1 MPGLKAV
8 AKGRDSGLDVAAV
21 QQLVDRYGAPAAVEE
36 REFLPLS
43 QTILGRNSNHLAAL
57 AVSLHPRH
65 TVPACWRAGAIGSDR
80 RRNGRVHATVRDIRV
95 CARRHPVPTM
105 PVHFDPTPAELAG
118 FTLASPPSGF
128 IADPYPW
135 YAALRRQHPVQPIGP
150 GQWLLTRYDDVAA
163 VYRAAQ
169 ARSDKRREFGPK
181 FGIGTPLFE
190 HHTTS
195 LVFNDAPLHTRVR
208 RLLLG
213 ALNQR
218 AISRMEAGVAA
229 LVERLLDQLADEP
242 APDLIAHFAA
252 EIPVEVIGNLLDVPA
267 ADRAPLRGWSLS
279 ILSAL
284 EPAPS
289 AEVLARG
296 HAAVADFCAM
306 LRGLVA
312 HRRAHPGDP
321 EADVLTRLIQ
331 GEVAGERLNEAELL
345 HNCIF
350 LLNAGHE
357 TTTNLIGNGVHALLT
372 QDHAWDR
379 LVAEPALIGTTVE
392 ELLRFESPLQL
403 NNRQLDAPLTL
414 GEHTLPAGDFL
425 TLGVG
430 AANHDPAVF
439 DRPERLDLARKP
451 NPHLAFGHGAHACA
465 GLNVARL
472 EARIALA
479 SLARRCPGLGLA
491 GPPVRDLRMRFRGF
505 SAMPVALR

>member
-1 MPGLKAV
+1 MPHG
-8 AKGRDSGLDVAAV
+8 ST
-21 QQLVDRYGAPAAVEE
+21 APDWI
-36 REFLPLS
+36 
-43 QTILGRNSNHLAAL
+43 T
-57 AVSLHPRH
+57 
-65 TVPACWRAGAIGSDR
+65 
-80 RRNGRVHATVRDIRV
+80 
-95 CARRHPVPTM
+95 
-105 PVHFDPTPAELAG
+105 G
-118 FTLASPPSGF
+118 FTLAGAPPAF
-128 IADPYPW
+128 IDDPYPF
-135 YAALRRQHPVQPIGP
+135 YDALRAHSPVHPMAP
-150 GQWLLTRYDDVAA
+150 GQWLLTRHDDVSA
-163 VYRAAQ
+163 VYRAPQ
-169 ARSDKRREFGPK
+169 AKSDKRREFAPK
-181 FGIGTPLFE
+181 FGPGTPLYE

-218 AISRMEAGVAA
+218 AITRMEAGVTA
-229 LVERLLDQLADEP
+229 LVQRLLDQLADQP

-267 ADRAPLRGWSLS
+267 ADRAPLRAWSLA

-289 AEVLARG
+289 ADVLARG
-296 HAAVADFCAM
+296 HAAVTDFCTQ
-306 LRGLVA
+306 LRSLVA

-321 EADVLTRLIQ
+321 QADVLTRLIQ
-331 GEVAGERLNEAELL
+331 GEADGEQLSEAELL

-372 QDHAWDR
+372 QRQAWQQ
-379 LVAEPALIGTTVE
+379 LVDTPALIHTAVE

-403 NNRQLDAPLTL
+403 NNRQLDAPLDL
-414 GEHTLPAGDFL
+414 GGRLVPAGDFL
-425 TLGVG
+425 TLGIG

-439 DRPERLDLARKP
+439 HQPGVLDLARKP

-472 EARIALA
+472 EARIALGA
-479 SLARRCPGLGLA
+479 LAQRYPRLDLDGA
-491 GPPVRDLRMRFRGF
+491 PVRDRRVRFRGF
-505 SAMPVALR
+505 SAVPVRLG

>member
-1 MPGLKAV
+1 MPLG
-8 AKGRDSGLDVAAV
+8 ST
-21 QQLVDRYGAPAAVEE
+21 APDWI
-36 REFLPLS
+36 
-43 QTILGRNSNHLAAL
+43 T
-57 AVSLHPRH
+57 
-65 TVPACWRAGAIGSDR
+65 
-80 RRNGRVHATVRDIRV
+80 
-95 CARRHPVPTM
+95 
-105 PVHFDPTPAELAG
+105 G
-118 FTLASPPSGF
+118 FTLAGAPPAF
-128 IADPYPW
+128 IDDPYPF
-135 YAALRRQHPVQPIGP
+135 YDALRAHSPVHPMAP
-150 GQWLLTRYDDVAA
+150 GQWLLTRHDDVSA
-163 VYRAAQ
+163 VYRAPQ
-169 ARSDKRREFGPK
+169 AKSDKRREFAPK
-181 FGIGTPLFE
+181 FGPGTPLYE

-218 AISRMEAGVAA
+218 AITRMEAGVNA
-229 LVERLLDQLADEP
+229 LVQRLLDQLADQP

-252 EIPVEVIGNLLDVPA
+252 EIPVEVIGNLLDVPV
-267 ADRAPLRGWSLS
+267 ADRAPLRAWSLA

-289 AEVLARG
+289 ADVLARG
-296 HAAVADFCAM
+296 HAAVTDFCTQ
-306 LRGLVA
+306 LRSLVA

-321 EADVLTRLIQ
+321 QADVLTRLIQ
-331 GEVAGERLNEAELL
+331 GEANGDQLTETELL

-372 QDHAWDR
+372 QRHAWQQ
-379 LVAEPALIGTTVE
+379 LVDTPALIHTAVE

-403 NNRQLDAPLTL
+403 NNRQLDAPLDL
-414 GEHTLPAGDFL
+414 GGRTLPAGDYL

-439 DRPERLDLARKP
+439 HQPGVLDLARKP

-472 EARIALA
+472 EARIALGA
-479 SLARRCPGLGLA
+479 LAARYPRLDLA
-491 GPPVRDLRMRFRGF
+491 GVPVRDRRVRFRGF
-505 SAMPVALR
+505 SAVPVRLG

>member
-1 MPGLKAV
+1 MPLGPT
-8 AKGRDSGLDVAAV
+8 
-21 QQLVDRYGAPAAVEE
+21 APDWV
-36 REFLPLS
+36 
-43 QTILGRNSNHLAAL
+43 T
-57 AVSLHPRH
+57 
-65 TVPACWRAGAIGSDR
+65 
-80 RRNGRVHATVRDIRV
+80 
-95 CARRHPVPTM
+95 
-105 PVHFDPTPAELAG
+105 G
-118 FTLASPPSGF
+118 FTLAGAPPAF
-128 IADPYPW
+128 IDDPYPF
-135 YAALRRQHPVQPIGP
+135 YDALRAHSPVHPMAP
-150 GQWLLTRYDDVAA
+150 GQWLLTRHDDVSA
-163 VYRAAQ
+163 VYRAPQ
-169 ARSDKRREFGPK
+169 AKSDKRREFAPK
-181 FGIGTPLFE
+181 FGPGTPLYE

-218 AISRMEAGVAA
+218 AISRMEAGVTA
-229 LVERLLDQLADEP
+229 LVQRLLDQLADKP

-267 ADRAPLRGWSLS
+267 ADRAPLRAWSLA

-289 AEVLARG
+289 ADVLARG
-296 HAAVADFCAM
+296 HAAVTDFCTQ
-306 LRGLVA
+306 LRSLVA
-312 HRRAHPGDP
+312 HRRARPGDP
-321 EADVLTRLIQ
+321 QADVLTRLIQ
-331 GEVAGERLNEAELL
+331 GEANGEQLSEAELL

-372 QDHAWDR
+372 QRRAWQQ
-379 LVAEPALIGTTVE
+379 LVDTPALIHTAVE

-403 NNRQLDAPLTL
+403 NNRQLDAPLEL
-414 GEHTLPAGDFL
+414 GGHMLQAGDYL

-439 DRPERLDLARKP
+439 HQPGALDLARKP

-472 EARIALA
+472 EARIALGA
-479 SLARRCPGLGLA
+479 LATRYPRLDLA
-491 GPPVRDLRMRFRGF
+491 GAPVRDRRVRFRGF
-505 SAMPVALR
+505 SAVPVRLG

>member
-1 MPGLKAV
+1 MPETQP
-8 AKGRDSGLDVAAV
+8 LD
-21 QQLVDRYGAPAAVEE
+21 PA
-36 REFLPLS
+36 
-43 QTILGRNSNHLAAL
+43 
-57 AVSLHPRH
+57 
-65 TVPACWRAGAIGSDR
+65 
-80 RRNGRVHATVRDIRV
+80 
-95 CARRHPVPTM
+95 
-105 PVHFDPTPAELAG
+105 LAG
-118 FTLASPPSGF
+118 FDLADPPAGF
-128 IADPYPW
+128 IDDPYPV
-135 YAALRRQHPVQPIGP
+135 YAALRRHHPVHAMAP
-150 GQWLLTRYDDVAA
+150 GQWLLTRHADVAA
-163 VYRAAQ
+163 VYRAPQ
-169 ARSDKRREFGPK
+169 ASSDKRREFAPK
-181 FGIGTPLFE
+181 FGPGTPLFE

-213 ALNQR
+213 AMNQR
-218 AISRMEAGVAA
+218 AIARMEAGVTQ
-229 LVERLLDQLADEP
+229 LVEGLLDRLADRP
-242 APDLIAHFAA
+242 APDLIADFAA
-252 EIPVEVIGNLLDVPA
+252 QIPVEVIGNLLDVPP
-267 ADRAPLRGWSLS
+267 ADRAPLRDWSLA

-296 HAAVADFCAM
+296 NTAVSAFCEQ

-312 HRRAHPGDP
+312 QRRAHPGDP

-331 GEVAGERLNEAELL
+331 GEVGGGGSGERLTETELL

-357 TTTNLIGNGVHALLT
+357 TTTNLIANGVHALLS
-372 QDHAWDR
+372 QRAAWQR
-379 LVAEPALIGTTVE
+379 LVDEPALINTAVE

-403 NNRQLDAPLTL
+403 NNRQLVAPLQL
-414 GEHTLPAGDFL
+414 DGQLLPAGDFL

-439 DRPERLDLARKP
+439 ADPGVLDLARKP

-479 SLARRCPGLGLA
+479 ALARRYPGLDLG
-491 GPPVRDLRMRFRGF
+491 GSPVRDRRLRFRGF
-505 SAMPVALR
+505 LSLPLRLC